1 MEFFEAGETERA
13 VELASALERTPATRH
28 FALYLQSLIASRRG
42 DEGLALERIR
52 AAEAAKPA
60 EPVYW
65 LRAAELSFA
74 RGDANASAERYERL
88 LALPGQPFV
97 NDPHLLFAAAGAMER
112 SGNNGRA
119 MELLR
124 RAIELRPEFPEARTH
139 LAVLLQ
145 MEGKTADAREQMH
158 HVLRTAPSPSARLK
172 RALMLPLIYDSTADI
187 DAARKDL
194 SRELDDLLAEPRL
207 EFRDPNRDIGMT
219 AFPLAYHGRSDLD
232 LMRKFASVVRRG
244 YTAAAA
250 SLDRGFPRRRTPGGR
265 LRVGFVSTHFHDH
278 SIGKAFHGFIHDL
291 PRERF
296 ETWVFALAP
305 RADARAQTLRA
316 AGEHYVAVA
325 DDVDVARAAIE
336 AAGLD
341 VLIFADLGMSPTTYF
356 LAFWRMAPLQMVLW
370 GHPVTSGIDS
380 VDYFVSAA
388 QLEPESAQAHYSE
401 KLLRLDGYF
410 LPRYARP
417 TMQAAPR
424 SRAELGISPRA
435 RVYHCPQTLFKMHPD
450 FDAALKGILEQD
462 PQAEI
467 HLKETTRGQRL
478 AVQARH
484 ARTLGAHAG
493 RVRYLGGMPYDEF
506 LNRMAVA
513 DAVLDPFHFGGCNSS
528 AEAFAMGLPPVC
540 LPGRMLGGR
549 FTLGMYR
556 ELDMEQYVAHSPED
570 YVTAAVRLARDE
582 DCRAHARATVTER
595 AGALFERPDAGRQ
608 LGAALLR
615 VVEGAG

>member
-1 MEFFEAGETERA
+1 MECFDAGETERA
-13 VELASALERTPATRH
+13 ATLASALEQTPATRH
-28 FALYLQSLIASRRG
+28 FAFYLQSLIASRRG
-42 DEGLALERIR
+42 DAALALARIQ
-52 AAEAAKPA
+52 AAEADKPA

-65 LRAAELSFA
+65 LRAAELNFA
-74 RGDANASAERYERL
+74 RGHFGASAERYERL
-88 LALPGQPFV
+88 LGLTDQPFAT
-97 NDPHLLFAAAGAMER
+97 DPHLLFAAAGAAER
-112 SGNNGRA
+112 GGNNGRA
-119 MELLR
+119 IELLR
-124 RAIELRPEFPEARTH
+124 RTVELRPEFPEARSH

-145 MEGKTADAREQMH
+145 MEGDTAAAREHMQA
-158 HVLRTAPSPSARLK
+158 VLRAAPSPAARLK
-172 RALMLPLIYDSTADI
+172 RALMLPLIYGSTADI
-187 DAARKDL
+187 DAVRGEL
-194 SRELDDLLAEPRL
+194 SRELDELLAAPRL
-207 EFRDPNRDIGMT
+207 EFHDPNREIGMT
-219 AFPLAYHGRSDLD
+219 AFPLAYHGRVDLD
-232 LMRKFASVVRRG
+232 LMRKLAAVVRRG

-250 SLDRGFPRRRTPGGR
+250 SLDRRLPRQRAPGGR
-265 LRVGFVSTHFHDH
+265 IRVGFVSTHFHDH

-291 PRERF
+291 PREKF

-305 RADARAQTLRA
+305 RPDAWARTLRA
-316 AGEHYVAVA
+316 SSDHYVSVA
-325 DDVDVARAAIE
+325 DDVDAARAAIG

-356 LAFWRMAPLQMVLW
+356 LAFWRMAPLQMALW

-380 VDYFVSAA
+380 VDYYVSAA
-388 QLEPESAQAHYSE
+388 QIEPEAAQAHYAE

-417 TMQAAPR
+417 ALQAAPR
-424 SRAELGISPRA
+424 SKAELGISDRV

-450 FDAALKGILEQD
+450 FDAALRGILEQD
-462 PQAEI
+462 PDAEI

-484 ARTLGAHAG
+484 ARTLGPHAA

-528 AEAFAMGLPPVC
+528 AEAFAMGVPLVC
-540 LPGRMLGGR
+540 LPGRLLGGR

-556 ELDMEQYVAHSPED
+556 ELDMESYIADTPED
-570 YVTAAVRLARDE
+570 YVATAVRLARD
-582 DCRAHARATVTER
+582 DDYRAGFRAKVAER
-595 AGALFERPDAGRQ
+595 AAALFERPDAGRQ

-615 VVEGAG
+615 VVEGAV